1 MNWIEE
7 KVTRLGR
14 EIYEDLIR
22 ARDWNESTDDMEDKA
37 YEWEASAERL
47 WKEYKKLLPAIALD
61 IEKEYES
68 K

>member
-14 EIYEDLIR
+14 EIYDGLKR
-22 ARDWNESTDDMEDKA
+22 ARDWNERTDDMEDKA

>member
-14 EIYEDLIR
+14 EIYDGLKR
-22 ARDWNESTDDMEDKA
+22 AQDWNEWA
-37 YEWEASAERL
+37 YDSEEYEPEWEAEYARL
-47 WKEYKKLLPAIALD
+47 WKEYERLFPAIASD
-61 IEKEYES
+61 IEKEYEG

>member
-14 EIYEDLIR
+14 EIYEDLTH

-37 YEWEASAERL
+37 YEWEASTERL
-47 WKEYKKLLPAIALD
+47 WGAYKKLFPVIAED
-61 IEKEYES
+61 IERGYEE
-68 K
+68 